1 MSATRIGVLVGI
13 ASVLVLVA
21 VMTSTLL
28 NQLGAETELRRYAA
42 QTADVIIRAAGSIPA
57 NSQFSPDPI
66 QGACFVVQ
74 REAAANAGL
83 CDRFRRSRPSGK
95 CRPVVVLGDLSEGQ
109 WAPRVE
115 HLNAAVVSEMAENR
129 TAMVGALSAVW
140 PKAMVS
146 SAACDGFSTFQV
158 SFERSGD

>member
-42 QTADVIIRAAGSIPA
+42 KAKDVIIRLAGGIPA
-57 NSQFSPDPI
+57 NGQFSQDPI

-74 REAAANAGL
+74 REAAAKAAL
-83 CDRFRRSRPSGK
+83 CDRFRRSRPTGT
-95 CRPVVVLGDLSEGQ
+95 CRPIVVLGDLSEGQ

-115 HLNAAVVSEMAENR
+115 HLNAAVASEMAENR
-129 TAMVGALSAVW
+129 TAMVGELSAVW
-140 PKAMVS
+140 PEATVT
-146 SAACDGFSTFQV
+146 SAVCDGFSAFQV
-158 SFERSGD
+158 SFGRSGE